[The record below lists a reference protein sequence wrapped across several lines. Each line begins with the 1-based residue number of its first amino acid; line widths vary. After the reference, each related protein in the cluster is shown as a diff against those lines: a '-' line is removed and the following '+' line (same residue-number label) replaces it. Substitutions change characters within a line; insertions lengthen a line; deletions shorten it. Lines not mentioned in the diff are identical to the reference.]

1 MKNTLSKLVLA
12 GALLAATL
20 SAASA
25 ATRHHMRVNDDAG
38 YTSAGSFSNTAT
50 NQYSDD
56 EQRRRD
62 IGGQGG

>member
-12 GALLAATL
+12 GAVLAATL

-25 ATRHHMRVNDDAG
+25 ATRHTRVNEDAG
-38 YTSAGSFSNTAT
+38 YAYGTSNFSNTA